1 MEAVI
6 DQRSPM
12 VRIILDQIKDQPY
25 HGFLNAREN
34 KYGMTALMMAAYSG
48 NEGIT
53 RMLLE
58 AGADPNITEYEN
70 KTALNFALKGQWEE
84 FDYA

>member
-6 DQRSPM
+6 NQRSSM
-12 VRIILDQIKDQPY
+12 VRIILDQIKY
-25 HGFLNAREN
+25 HSCQGFLDAREN